1 MTAISLSVPDSI
13 PQVELLA
20 CGSSRHELPR
30 DRAKDHVCLCSN
42 HSNTFSTIEMIL
54 PMQRQG
60 IALGST
66 LRPHRV
72 VIVGAFLLLLIQA
85 RARTYRRSGRKKR
98 RKQPTGAATARDN
111 RCCVARGSNLCGRHL
126 QSPVFHPGRFG
137 LMRVRFQQPQAE
149 TSFSCGSKSSRMCS
163 SGS

>member
-1 MTAISLSVPDSI
+1 MTAINLSVPDSI

-20 CGSSRHELPR
+20 CGSSRHKLPR

-85 RARTYRRSGRKKR
+85 RARTLAVGASKKGVEVIFLE
-98 RKQPTGAATARDN
+98 Q
-111 RCCVARGSNLCGRHL
+111 L
-126 QSPVFHPGRFG
+126 Q
-137 LMRVRFQQPQAE
+137 
-149 TSFSCGSKSSRMCS
+149 
-163 SGS
+163 

>member
-30 DRAKDHVCLCSN
+30 DRAKDHMCLCSK

-54 PMQRQG
+54 PLQRQG

-98 RKQPTGAATARDN
+98 RKQPRGAATARDN

-149 TSFSCGSKSSRMCS
+149 TILRE
-163 SGS
+163 